1 RRLRARPLRASAR
14 GGRRR
19 GRRSPARWPGQGGA
33 RVHRTGGFAGTACAE
48 SPLVAEIR
56 SVLYDADGNEV
67 EDEARAVRGVVLELD
82 DAGEVV
88 REVERWEVDP
98 KSLDGDEGEL
108 PTRPHE
114 A

>member
-1 RRLRARPLRASAR
+1 
-14 GGRRR
+14 
-19 GRRSPARWPGQGGA
+19 
-33 RVHRTGGFAGTACAE
+33 
-48 SPLVAEIR
+48 VAEIR